1 MVLSALYKLLFSAGG
16 GSDCSAAG
24 SCLMVILDTKL
35 VIDLEDKMGFGQV
48 AGIYAKSADLTKD
61 NLPYWVKSCGSAMCK
76 GGNKAIWGITSPKY
90 GQSTLHLFFFLCC
103 NVVIFQRLNN

>member
-1 MVLSALYKLLFSAGG
+1 MLYTSCFFSAGG

-24 SCLMVILDTKL
+24 SCLIVILDTKL

-48 AGIYAKSADLTKD
+48 AGIYAKAADLTKD

-76 GGNKAIWGITSPKY
+76 GQNKAIWGINSPKY
-90 GQSTLHLFFFLCC
+90 GQCC
-103 NVVIFQRLNN
+103 IFSFSFVLNVEIFRD